1 MRADAI
7 LYTFWRGLSRAARP
21 VLYGLLLVRVR
32 RGKEDPARLAERRG
46 RPSLPRPGGP
56 LVWIHCASVGETN
69 AVLPLI
75 ERLAGR
81 GLPVL
86 LTTTTVTASRVAAEK
101 LPEGAVHQ
109 FAALDVVTYLHRFLR
124 HWRPSLALFVES
136 ELWPVALDE
145 LSREAI
151 PAIVVNGRMSKR
163 SARGWSRFPLVHRA
177 IFGRITEVFAQ
188 SADDAA
194 RFRALGVE
202 KVRNVGNMK
211 YDGAALS
218 ADPDALEALRAALG
232 DRPRW
237 LAASTHP
244 GEEDMVAAAHAQLA
258 ARWNGLVT
266 LLVPRHPQRGPEI
279 RARLAEAGHMVALRS
294 AGEPVPAEGGIY
306 IADTIGELGLFFRLA
321 AVVLM
326 GGSLVEKGG
335 QNPIEPGRLGCAV
348 VVGPHTDNF
357 SAVYRTFLGAGGA
370 VSVPDVAALA
380 ATVDRLM
387 ADPEEAGAIAE
398 AGGQVALAH
407 GGAVERTMTALE
419 DYLPDP
425 AGGAG
430 PGAAS

>member
-7 LYTFWRGLSRAARP
+7 LYSFWRGLSRAARP

-46 RPSLPRPGGP
+46 RPSLPRPEGA

-75 ERLAGR
+75 ERLVGR

-101 LPEGAVHQ
+101 LPPGALHQ

-145 LSREAI
+145 LHRKAI

-177 IFGRITEVFAQ
+177 IFGRITEVLAQ
-188 SADDAA
+188 SADDAD
-194 RFRALGVE
+194 RFRALGVA
-202 KVRNVGNMK
+202 KVRDVGNMK

-218 ADPDALEALRAALG
+218 AEPGALDSLRAALG
-232 DRPRW
+232 EGPRW

-244 GEEDMVAAAHAQLA
+244 GEEDLVAEAHARLEE
-258 ARWNGLVT
+258 RWAGLVT

-279 RARLAEAGHMVALRS
+279 RARLAEAGHTVALRS
-294 AGEPVPAEGGIY
+294 SGEPIPSEGGIY

-321 AVVLM
+321 AVVFM

-335 QNPIEPGRLGCAV
+335 QNPIEPGRLGCGV
-348 VVGPHTDNF
+348 LVGPHTDNF
-357 SAVYRTFLGAGGA
+357 SAVYRTFLNAGGA
-370 VSVPDVAALA
+370 VSVADVGTLV
-380 ATVDRLM
+380 ATVDRLL
-387 ADPEEAGAIAE
+387 ADPEETAAIAE
-398 AGGQVALAH
+398 AASQVALAH
-407 GGAVERTMTALE
+407 GGAVERTMLALK
-419 DYLPDP
+419 DHLPA
-425 AGGAG
+425 AGG